1 MCCRYRT
8 SPLPPFPLGVLLTHE
23 TAMGSAI
30 LFSYPELSTIVG
42 IQGTL
47 TYAATSALPLMAFV
61 FLGPI
66 IRKKLPEGFIMT
78 TWVRHRYGE
87 IAGAYISFLT

>member
-1 MCCRYRT
+1 
-8 SPLPPFPLGVLLTHE
+8 
-23 TAMGSAI
+23 MGSAI
-30 LFSYPELSTIVG
+30 LFSYPELSTIAG
-42 IQGTL
+42 IQGTF

-87 IAGAYISFLT
+87 IAGAYISFLTCD